1 MNADT
6 VVMII
11 LSVVLVTMAIIL
23 VLGKGDWMINT
34 LKPARELYNFTKL
47 RIINATV
54 LVIVAVMVSLMQLIG
69 SELLFASI
77 ILGASILGFVLMET
91 WGRR

>member
-1 MNADT
+1 MNVDT
-6 VVMII
+6 VVTII

-23 VLGKGDWMINT
+23 ILGKGDWMINT
-34 LKPARELYNFTKL
+34 LKPARELYNFSKL
-47 RIINATV
+47 RIINAAV

>member
-11 LSVVLVTMAIIL
+11 ISVVLVTMAIIL
-23 VLGKGDWMINT
+23 ILGKGDWMINT
-34 LKPARELYNFTKL
+34 LKPARELYNFPKL
-47 RIINATV
+47 RIINAAV

>member
-23 VLGKGDWMINT
+23 ILGKGDWMINT
-34 LKPARELYNFTKL
+34 LNPARELYNFPKL
-47 RIINATV
+47 RIINAAV